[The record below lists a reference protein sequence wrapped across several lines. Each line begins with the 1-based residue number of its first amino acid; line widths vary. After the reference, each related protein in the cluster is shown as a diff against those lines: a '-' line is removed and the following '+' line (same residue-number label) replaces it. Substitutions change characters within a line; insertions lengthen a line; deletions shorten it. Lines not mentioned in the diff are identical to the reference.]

1 MKKIIYL
8 LIIFPCLLFAQNNNG
23 EKTDKNELESLSR
36 ENKELK
42 EILKKVNEKYFNE
55 TFSNFYSDDYFKD
68 QGFKKLNDSDK
79 NTIDQSKLMS
89 ESILAVE
96 DVETPLYKRAV
107 KSKVFNQYL
116 ITLDSVYE
124 NVLSQKYDSIKVA
137 KAIMQ
142 LNKLEKYDEASKM
155 GTDKLKFIKLLS
167 GYKDK
172 SCNVAFVI
180 TKIHQGVVVKDLK
193 ISSLTSADFDKL
205 INQNKGANSVQ
216 YFIQLMKEKD
226 NYPYLV
232 NKINEAKKNPVSF
245 NQSDFI
251 DKEDCEKLNYREQ

>member
-8 LIIFPCLLFAQNNNG
+8 LILFPCLLFAQNNDG
-23 EKTDKNELESLSR
+23 KKTDKNELESLSK

-42 EILKKVNEKYFNE
+42 EILKKVNEKYFNT

-68 QGFKKLNDSDK
+68 QGHKKLKDDDRYNI
-79 NTIDQSKLMS
+79 TQSKLMS

-137 KAIMQ
+137 KATMQ
-142 LNKLEKYDEASKM
+142 LNKLERYDEASKM

-172 SCNVAFVI
+172 SCNVVSVI
-180 TKIHQGVVVKDLK
+180 TKIHQGVAEKGLK
-193 ISSLTSADFDKL
+193 ISSLSSADFDKL
-205 INQNKGANSVQ
+205 INQNQSAVSVQ
-216 YFIQLMKEKD
+216 DFIQLMKEKD

-232 NKINEAKKNPVSF
+232 NKINEVKINPVSF

-251 DKEDCEKLNYREQ
+251 NKEDCEKLNYREQ

>member
-68 QGFKKLNDSDK
+68 QGYKKLNDSDK

-96 DVETPLYKRAV
+96 DNDKPLYKRAV

-124 NVLSQKYDSIKVA
+124 NVLSQKYDSIKVV
-137 KAIMQ
+137 KAIGQ
-142 LNKLEKYDEASKM
+142 LKNLAQYDEASKM
-155 GTDKLKFIKLLS
+155 ETDKVKFIKLLS
-167 GYKDK
+167 DYKEK
-172 SCNVAFVI
+172 SCNVTSVI
-180 TKIHQGVVVKDLK
+180 TKIHQNVLNQGYNV
-193 ISSLTSADFDKL
+193 SSLTLAEFNNY
-205 INQNKGANSVQ
+205 INKGKDAISIQ
-216 YFIQLMKEKD
+216 DFIQLTKEKD

-232 NKINEAKKNPVSF
+232 NKINEVKKKPVSF

-251 DKEDCEKLNYREQ
+251 DKGCEIRN